1 MTNRRPAEPGMTL
14 DQIETPALLVDL
26 AALEANIARLAKR
39 VENNPHGVR
48 LTPHAKTHK
57 CVEIARLQ
65 IAAGAK
71 GVCCQN
77 VTEVEAMVADGISR
91 VLLSNE
97 IVGADKAERLARLA
111 RSASIAVCVDDEGQA
126 DTLSSA
132 ATKENVTLDVL
143 VEIDVGAGRCG
154 VIPGERAVT
163 LAKYVAS
170 KPGLRFAGL
179 QAYHG
184 PAQHFRKPEERAA
197 AISKAAQLT
206 RDTIALLKTAGLTC
220 DVIAGAGTG
229 SFENELASGVYNEL
243 QCGSYVFMDVDYG
256 RNQTDKPFANA
267 LFILTTVISTA
278 APGRAVCDAGLKA
291 LSVDSGLPVVH
302 GQSGVTYAKISDEHG
317 TLDISPDGSVA
328 VGDKLKLI
336 PGHCDPT
343 VNLHDWLIACRNGR
357 VEAVW
362 KVARGW

>member
-1 MTNRRPAEPGMTL
+1 MTDRRPAEPGMTL
-14 DQIETPALLVDL
+14 DQIQTPALIVDL
-26 AALEANIARLAKR
+26 AALETNIATLAKR
-39 VENNPHGVR
+39 VEGNPHGVR

-77 VTEVEAMVADGISR
+77 VAEAEAMVAGGIKR
-91 VLLSNE
+91 VLVSNE

-111 RSASIAVCVDDEGQA
+111 RAANIAVCVDDESQA

-132 ATKENVTLDVL
+132 ATNQKVTLDIL

-154 VIPGERAVT
+154 IAPGERAVT
-163 LAKYVAS
+163 LAKYITS

-197 AISKAAQLT
+197 AITNAAQLT
-206 RDTIALLKTAGLTC
+206 RDTIVLIEDAGLAC
-220 DVIAGAGTG
+220 DTVAGAGTG

-256 RNQTDKPFANA
+256 RNQTDRPFANA
-267 LFILTTVISTA
+267 LFILTTVISAA

-291 LSVDSGLPVVH
+291 SSVDSGLPAVH
-302 GQSGVTYAKISDEHG
+302 GQPGVTYAKISDEHG
-317 TLDISPDGSVA
+317 TLDISPDGSIA
-328 VGDKLKLI
+328 VGDRLKLI

-343 VNLHDWLIACRNGR
+343 VNLHDWLIACREDK

>member
-14 DQIETPALLVDL
+14 DQIQTPALIIDM
-26 AALEANIARLAKR
+26 AALEANIAALAKR
-39 VENNPHGVR
+39 VADNPYGVR

-77 VTEVEAMVADGISR
+77 VAEAEAMVAGGIAR

-97 IVGADKAERLARLA
+97 IVGLDKAERLARIA
-111 RSASIAVCVDDEGQA
+111 HAASIAVCVDDESQA
-126 DTLSSA
+126 DTLSDA
-132 ATKENVTLDVL
+132 ATKQNVTLDIL

-154 VIPGERAVT
+154 VAPGERAVN

-170 KPGLRFAGL
+170 KPGLRFTGL

-197 AISKAAQLT
+197 AVTGAAQLT
-206 RDTIALLKTAGLTC
+206 SDTIALLKTVGVTC
-220 DVIAGAGTG
+220 NVVAGAGTG

-256 RNQTDKPFANA
+256 RNQTDNPFANA
-267 LFILTTVISTA
+267 LFILTTVISAA

-302 GQSGVTYAKISDEHG
+302 GHAGVTYARISDEHG
-317 TLDISPDGSVA
+317 TLEISGDGHVA
-328 VGDKLKLI
+328 VGDRLKLI

-343 VNLHDWLIACRNGR
+343 VNLHDWLIACRNGE